1 MRFFGENLSCVRG
14 ERLVFSEL
22 NFAIEPGA
30 TLVLTGSNGSGKTSL
45 LRVMAGLTRPSAGQL
60 SWEDGPIADDP
71 ERHHSRL
78 HYIGH
83 LDALK
88 PVLTVRENLAT
99 WSHLHGGTDKKIT
112 SALKKLRLEG
122 FENIPG
128 RYLSAGQ
135 RRRLSLAR
143 LVASDAPLW
152 LLDEPTIALDAPS
165 VEAVR
170 NLIAEHRSNGGMA
183 VIATNVDLGIA
194 DTSELNLLDFAAANE
209 DIWEGVT

>member
-14 ERLVFSEL
+14 ERLVFSGL
-22 NFAIEPGA
+22 DFAVEPGTA
-30 TLVLTGSNGSGKTSL
+30 LVLTGSNGSGKTSL
-45 LRVMAGLTRPSAGQL
+45 LRVMAGLTRPTEGQL
-60 SWEDGPIADDP
+60 AWDDGPISDDP
-71 ERHHSRL
+71 ENHHRRL
-78 HYIGH
+78 HFVGH

-88 PVLTVRENLAT
+88 PVLSVHENLDIWAR
-99 WSHLHGGTDKKIT
+99 LQGGIEKKIA
-112 SALKKLRLEG
+112 SALKKLMLEG

-143 LVASDAPLW
+143 LAASDAPLW

-165 VEAVR
+165 VAAVR
-170 NLIAEHRSNGGMA
+170 SLIAEHRTNGGMA

-194 DTSELNLLDFAAANE
+194 DTTTLNLLDFTASNE

>member
-14 ERLVFSEL
+14 ERLVFSGLE
-22 NFAIEPGA
+22 FAVDSGTA
-30 TLVLTGSNGSGKTSL
+30 LVLTGSNGSGKTSL
-45 LRVMAGLTRPSAGQL
+45 LRVMSGLTRPTVGHLAWQ
-60 SWEDGPIADDP
+60 DGPVADNP
-71 ERHHSRL
+71 ERHHKRL
-78 HYIGH
+78 HYVGH

-88 PVLTVRENLAT
+88 PVLSVRENLQT
-99 WSHLHGGTDKKIT
+99 WAQLHGGTDKKVA

-143 LVASDAPLW
+143 LAASDAPLW
-152 LLDEPTIALDAPS
+152 LLDEPTIALDATS
-165 VEAVR
+165 VDAVR
-170 NLIAEHRSNGGMA
+170 DLIAEHRAAGGMA
-183 VIATNVDLGIA
+183 VIATNVDLSIA
-194 DTSELNLLDFAAANE
+194 DTTTLNLLEFAAADE

>member
-14 ERLVFSEL
+14 ERLVFSGLE
-22 NFAIEPGA
+22 FAVDPGTA
-30 TLVLTGSNGSGKTSL
+30 LVLTGSNGSGKTSL
-45 LRVMAGLTRPSAGQL
+45 LRVMAGLTLPTAGHVAWQ
-60 SWEDGPIADDP
+60 DGPVADDP
-71 ERHHSRL
+71 ERHHNRL
-78 HYIGH
+78 HYVGH

-88 PVLTVRENLAT
+88 PVLSVRENLET
-99 WSHLHGGTDKKIT
+99 WAQLHGGTDKKIAL
-112 SALKKLRLEG
+112 ALKKLRLEG

-143 LVASDAPLW
+143 LAASDAPLW
-152 LLDEPTIALDAPS
+152 LLDEPTIALDAAS
-165 VEAVR
+165 VDAVR
-170 NLIAEHRSNGGMA
+170 NLIAEHRAAGGMA

-194 DTSELNLLDFAAANE
+194 ATTTLNLLEFAAAEE